1 MTFASATLMLTLILD
16 PLGNLPVFASTLS
29 GVAPERRRR
38 VLVRELLI
46 ALAILVGFLFAG
58 GGLFRIL
65 GLSAPAVGIAGGA
78 VLLFLAFQMLFPK
91 REATTVAPNEH
102 DEPEPFLVPLAVPL
116 VAGPSVLSA
125 LLLLTNEE
133 PGRMG
138 TWLAALVAAW
148 GFSAVVLLSSN
159 LLARVLGE
167 RGLSAVERLMG
178 MLLAMLAV
186 QMLLEGL
193 RAALA

>member
-16 PLGNLPVFASTLS
+16 PFGNLPLFASALR
-29 GVAPERRRR
+29 GVPPERRRR
-38 VLVRELLI
+38 VLVRELLF
-46 ALAILVGFLFAG
+46 ALAILVAFLFAG
-58 GGLFRIL
+58 GTLLRLL
-65 GLSAPAVGIAGGA
+65 GLSTPSVGIAGGA
-78 VLLFLAFQMLFPK
+78 VLLFLAFQMLFP
-91 REATTVAPNEH
+91 RRTDTTA
-102 DEPEPFLVPLAVPL
+102 DAEPEPFLVPLAVPL
-116 VAGPSVLSA
+116 VAGPAVLSA

-133 PGRMG
+133 PGRTG
-138 TWLAALVAAW
+138 TWLGALVVAW
-148 GFSAVVLLSSN
+148 GFSAAVLLSSN
-159 LLARVLGE
+159 VLARVLGE